1 MIDDNCFSSEWQGRK
16 REELGGCD
24 PVLLEKTIHA
34 FALLDALA
42 ARGLEFVFKGGT
54 SLLLRLP
61 RIRRLSIDADI
72 FCHEPPEKLDPLLA
86 EVSRLRPFTGMTE
99 DERGEHRVPSRR
111 HFKFSYTPL
120 DARNPAPFVL
130 LDVVHERNI
139 YPRVERVPL
148 RTAFV
153 EGDGTLVV
161 PTVEGLLGDKLTAFG
176 PNTTGVPL
184 NERYTMQFM
193 KQVFDVGELFDAAS
207 DTAAVRAAYEQVF
220 DAENGYR
227 GGAFTVE
234 QALQDSFDTA
244 HRIAQVGF
252 AVAPKDGRCE
262 LLDRG
267 RQQLDSHLVG
277 VKFRRED
284 MKIAAAKGAL
294 LAATIRARETSVFS
308 TLRYDA
314 TKIESLKTVTFPDN
328 YAALGK
334 LKAVP
339 EAMWY
344 WAEAT
349 RRHGTWDEGAR

>member
-1 MIDDNCFSSEWQGRK
+1 MIAKDCFSAEWQSRK

-42 ARGLEFVFKGGT
+42 AHGLDFIFKGGT

-61 RIRRLSIDADI
+61 RIRRLSIDVDI
-72 FCHEPPEKLDPLLA
+72 FCHEPREKLDALLT

-111 HFKFSYTPL
+111 HFKFSYRPL
-120 DARNPAPFVL
+120 DAGNPAPFVL

-153 EGDGTLVV
+153 EGDVTLVV

-193 KQVFDVGELFDAAS
+193 KQIFDIGELFDAAS
-207 DTAAVRAAYEQVF
+207 DTAAVRDAYERVF
-220 DAENGYR
+220 AAENDYR
-227 GGAFTVE
+227 GGAFTLE
-234 QALQDSFDTA
+234 EALQDAFDTA

-252 AVAPKDGRCE
+252 TMAPKDGRCE
-262 LLDRG
+262 LLGRG
-267 RQQLDSHLVG
+267 CQQLDSHLVG

-294 LAATIRARETSVFS
+294 LAATIRARGSSQFAE
-308 TLRYDA
+308 LRYNES
-314 TKIESLKTVTFPDN
+314 KIEGLKTVTFPEN

-349 RRHGTWDEGAR
+349 RLRETWKGGAV